1 MKISPK
7 TDKLCVL
14 LRLTHTDIKPQR
26 TEFTSIIKKLKY
38 MSELD
43 IRKWL
48 SNIAETVA
56 SKDLDKHMD
65 LISENVMVY
74 GMPSG
79 KTLNYEDWRKRR
91 ESEFKR
97 DLIKKLAYDNLQ
109 IKNFGLRRL
118 IFTIQEIIDGTNKD
132 MAIINKQV
140 VLEQEQ
146 DQKWRVVEETIKD
159 WKFLKGN
166 RKN

>member
-1 MKISPK
+1 
-7 TDKLCVL
+7 
-14 LRLTHTDIKPQR
+14 
-26 TEFTSIIKKLKY
+26 

-48 SNIAETVA
+48 SNITETVKT
-56 SKDLDKHMD
+56 KDLQKHMD

-79 KTLNYEDWRKRR
+79 KTLDYSDWKKRR

-97 DLIKKLAYDNLQ
+97 DLIKDLTYDNLQ

-118 IFTIQEIIDGTNKD
+118 IFTIQEVMNGKNDD

-146 DQKWRVVEETIKD
+146 DDQWRVVEETIKN
-159 WKFLKGN
+159 WKFLKAE
-166 RKN
+166 KIA